1 MHDRQTAM
9 TAEFIVPFSHS
20 AMKVMENSIFG
31 GSGDG

>member
-9 TAEFIVPFSHS
+9 AAKFTVPFSHS

-31 GSGDG
+31 GSGGG